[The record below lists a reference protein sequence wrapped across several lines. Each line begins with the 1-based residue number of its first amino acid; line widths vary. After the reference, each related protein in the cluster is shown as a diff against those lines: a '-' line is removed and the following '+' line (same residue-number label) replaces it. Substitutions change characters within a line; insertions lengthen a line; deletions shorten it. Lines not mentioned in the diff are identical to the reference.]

1 MLLKSDQNISKD
13 LKNQIYFYGKKI
25 KSFFLETLY
34 DNVDFDHYIQL
45 SYWKKKWKEC
55 KIIGDANALCLTQ

>member
-34 DNVDFDHYIQL
+34 DNVDFDHYDKLVIEIRT
-45 SYWKKKWKEC
+45 KKFQKAKQNHC
-55 KIIGDANALCLTQ
+55 